1 MDPPVSH
8 RISVPR
14 ATQDTDPRSRA
25 SPTGLSPCFV
35 DLSSVVR
42 LTLKRFGQSYN
53 PAPRKERF
61 GLIRFRSPLLA
72 ESFLFL
78 GVLRCFSS
86 SGSLALR
93 RNLVS
98 ARLGFPIRIWSA
110 QSPHTAPRPFSQC
123 TTSFVGSWRPG
134 IPRSPL
140 VTSCLMRKTRLLS
153 GTPIPSG
160 TRVFG

>member
-1 MDPPVSH
+1 
-8 RISVPR
+8 VPR

-153 GTPIPSG
+153 EPRFRGANPDRFSG
-160 TRVFG
+160 QGCS